1 MNDRQLAFK
10 ILNKIERDKAYSN
23 LTLDAALRD
32 DKGGSSVS
40 SSFVT
45 ALVYGVTERKLTLD
59 YVLSSF
65 LKQPLKK
72 LKPEVLTIL
81 RMGVLQLKF
90 MDKIPASAAV
100 NESVK
105 LTKQNKCAFASGL
118 VNSVLRKVNDAEIT
132 YPNTDDIKYNLS
144 IKYSCPIEIVSHFI
158 NDYGIENTKGIL
170 SSSLGARNSSA
181 RVNTL
186 KTDTDSLIDILSAEE
201 VIAEPSKDID
211 DYIIFNKIGA
221 VEKLKAFNSGFFH
234 IQDTACGK
242 AVNALELK
250 PGMVLIDMCSAPGGK
265 AFTAAEIMQNK
276 GEIYAFDLYPQRV
289 KLISDGASRLNID
302 IIKTRACDMSVFLPE
317 FENFA
322 DCVLCDVPCSGFG
335 IIGKKPEIRYKDISS
350 IDNLL
355 PVQYNILVNAA
366 KYVKKGG
373 RLVYSTCTL
382 NRKENDNICDR
393 FLSENSDY
401 KKLGDYI
408 TLMPHKTEGDGFF
421 FAVFGRE

>member
-1 MNDRQLAFK
+1 MNERQLAFK

-23 LTLDAALRD
+23 LTLDAALRND
-32 DKGGSSVS
+32 GSGNSAS

-59 YVLSSF
+59 YILSLF
-65 LKQPLKK
+65 LKQPLKR

-81 RMGVLQLKF
+81 RMGVLQLRF
-90 MDKIPASAAV
+90 MDKVPASAAV

-105 LTKQNKCAFASGL
+105 LTKLNKCSFASGL
-118 VNSVLRKVNDAEIT
+118 VNSVLHKVGDTEIE
-132 YPNTDDIKYNLS
+132 YPETDDKEYDLS
-144 IKYSCPIEIVSHFI
+144 IKYSCPKQLVSHFI
-158 NDYGIENTKGIL
+158 KDYGIENTKGIL
-170 SSSLGARNSSA
+170 LSALGARRISA
-181 RVNTL
+181 RVNTI
-186 KTDTDSLIDILSAEE
+186 KTNTDGLIRILASKG
-201 VIAEPSKDID
+201 ITAEPSKEIK
-211 DYIIFNKIGA
+211 DYIFFKNTGSI
-221 VEKLKAFNSGFFH
+221 EKLESFNSGLFH

-242 AVNALELK
+242 AVEALSLK

-302 IIKTRACDMSVFLPE
+302 IIEAKSCDASVFFPE
-317 FENFA
+317 FENTA
-322 DCVLCDVPCSGFG
+322 DRVLCDVPCSGLG

-350 IDNLL
+350 IDNLVT
-355 PVQYNILVNAA
+355 VQYNILVNAA

-382 NRKENDNICDR
+382 NKDENDNVCDR

-401 KKLGDYI
+401 KKIGGYI
-408 TLMPHKTEGDGFF
+408 TLMPHKTDGDGFF